1 MNKRKFTGLILLM
14 AVSIVVIIWVQATW
28 IINSVKAQ
36 SEQFDFFVINSL
48 RNTVRSMETN
58 RRMSFLNEMFI
69 RGYSALPQAIKRTA
83 EPGNASESFSIQSK
97 TTSEMDSVE
106 IIVSE
111 NNNPPVM
118 MKVPREEAQ
127 TMQNSIVVGSDE
139 YMRWVQ
145 QQAVEFQSMSN
156 QLVSEMFVWERNM
169 TVNKEELLHTLEGEL
184 AALGIVTPFEF
195 ALIRGDSIVDGVY
208 SKVKPKD
215 FRESPYKVNLFA
227 EGLLRKGET
236 VSVVFPRKTN
246 YVLGSMGL
254 MLGGS
259 GLFLLII
266 ISTFALSL
274 WFIIRQKKTSEM
286 QADFINNM
294 THELKTPIA
303 TISLA
308 SQMLADDTI
317 PEGSRNTTGL
327 TSVISEESNRLRVL
341 VERVLQT
348 AIFETAR
355 LELDKRKTDIH
366 AIIIRAVDA
375 FKLQVNGRGG
385 TISTFLDASDPMV
398 IIDES
403 NFFNVLINLL
413 DNALKY
419 TPRTPEITVTT
430 TGYHKGI
437 TITVSDNGMGIP
449 REHIKHI
456 FEKFYRVP
464 AGNTHN
470 IKGFGLGLSYVSKI
484 IEEHHGNIKVE
495 SQVGKGTRIIIH
507 LPKEQPK

>member
-1 MNKRKFTGLILLM
+1 MKRAYIVLLAVFFLLAISALVIIQVRWINNVVRAEDQQFRFSVNEALKEVVSELERVETYNRIISEINPEKATVGVEVNDDLSVQESAEARLLEKYGFDPDIRSVIINRAGRTYLLNSESLQSATFFENTEPEEQILSAGATTRMTNKIVSIENIVSRILHETPPLRDRFTSEEMNTTVRKSLDAVGIHLGYECAVRGDYGGLIYR
-14 AVSIVVIIWVQATW
+14 TPDY
-28 IINSVKAQ
+28 
-36 SEQFDFFVINSL
+36 SESTEANKYL
-48 RNTVRSMETN
+48 RQLFPNDPV
-58 RRMSFLNEMFI
+58 
-69 RGYSALPQAIKRTA
+69 
-83 EPGNASESFSIQSK
+83 PGNNILTIYF
-97 TTSEMDSVE
+97 
-106 IIVSE
+106 
-111 NNNPPVM
+111 P
-118 MKVPREEAQ
+118 EE
-127 TMQNSIVVGSDE
+127 DE
-139 YMRWVQ
+139 YKFSQIAFM
-145 QQAVEFQSMSN
+145 AISSM
-156 QLVSEMFVWERNM
+156 L
-169 TVNKEELLHTLEGEL
+169 
-184 AALGIVTPFEF
+184 IV
-195 ALIRGDSIVDGVY
+195 L
-208 SKVKPKD
+208 
-215 FRESPYKVNLFA
+215 
-227 EGLLRKGET
+227 
-236 VSVVFPRKTN
+236 
-246 YVLGSMGL
+246 
-254 MLGGS
+254 
-259 GLFLLII
+259 LLII
-266 ISTFALSL
+266 LSTGT
-274 WFIIRQKKTSEM
+274 FIVIFRQKRLSEIRS
-286 QADFINNM
+286 DFINNM

-317 PEGSRNTTGL
+317 PEKSRDTTGL

-355 LELDKRKTDIH
+355 LELDKKKTDIH

-419 TPRTPEITVTT
+419 TPNTPEITVTT

-449 REHIKHI
+449 REHLKHI

-484 IEEHHGNIKVE
+484 IEEHHGTIKVE